1 MPAVRRRPTRLERA
15 MVYLLFAIVAIAALW
30 VPLYNR
36 AEPAVFGIPFF
47 YWFQFVWIMVAA
59 VATAIAYKLGL

>member
-1 MPAVRRRPTRLERA
+1 MPAVHRRPTRLERA
-15 MVYLLFAIVAIAALW
+15 MVYLLFAIVAIVALW

-36 AEPAVFGIPFF
+36 AEPALFGIPFF

-59 VATAIAYKLGL
+59 LATAVAYKLGL